1 MDRNKWFGESPRR
14 AYIGCMTQMPSPFRA
29 TSFAAALTMTLV
41 LGLAPAMAQTTAPE
55 TVPDTLT
62 PAPEAPTDP
71 TPGEGLGL
79 IEEGARLFFRGII
92 SEMEPML
99 DSLRDRAVEI
109 EPALRALA
117 RQMGPALVEMMTRI
131 DDIRHYEAPE
141 LLENG
146 DIIIRRSPDAPPF
159 VPRDPDAQAPAP
171 GEQIDL

>member
-1 MDRNKWFGESPRR
+1 
-14 AYIGCMTQMPSPFRA
+14 MPPPFRV
-29 TSFAAALTMTLV
+29 TPFAAALAMLLV
-41 LGLAPAMAQTTAPE
+41 LSLAPATAQTTAPE
-55 TVPDTLT
+55 SLPDTLT
-62 PAPEAPTDP
+62 PPPDARTDP

-99 DSLRDRAVEI
+99 DSLRDRAIEI
-109 EPALRALA
+109 EPALRGLA
-117 RQMGPALVEMMTRI
+117 RQMGPALVEMMARI
-131 DDIRHYEAPE
+131 DDISHYEAPE

-159 VPRDPDAQAPAP
+159 VPRDPDTQAPAP